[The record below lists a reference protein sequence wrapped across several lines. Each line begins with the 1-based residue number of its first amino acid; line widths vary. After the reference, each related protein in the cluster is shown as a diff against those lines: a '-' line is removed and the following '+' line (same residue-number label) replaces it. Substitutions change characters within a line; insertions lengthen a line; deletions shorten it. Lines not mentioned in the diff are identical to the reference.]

1 MTNNEKIQ
9 RAEQLIAEA
18 NVLLNEDKIRRAEQ
32 LIAEANTLLSKVKA
46 NSNNEE
52 DMIAK
57 YKNNYCKDRKYYL
70 NNQSNVDYINYG
82 DSFEKVER
90 LTQSPYQHYLTKELA
105 EQAKKLKDFN
115 DKLLAFKYCY
125 DLDYKPDWSDD
136 TKKYYV
142 YYDVCDSKYMT
153 DGLSSMHE
161 PLVYFSTR
169 EIAQKC
175 ADWLNSLKVV
185 EGG

>member
-9 RAEQLIAEA
+9 RAEQLIEEA
-18 NVLLNEDKIRRAEQ
+18 NVLLNE
-32 LIAEANTLLSKVKA
+32 VKA
-46 NSNNEE
+46 NSSNEE

-57 YKNNYCKDRKYYL
+57 YKNDYCKGKIYYIKDDI
-70 NNQSNVDYINYG
+70 NDDSTSWIVTPITYTFENISN
-82 DSFEKVER
+82 
-90 LTQSPYQHYLTKELA
+90 PYRFYLTEELA

-125 DLDYKPDWSDD
+125 DLDYKPDWSDN

-142 YYDVCDSKYMT
+142 YYSACDSKYMA
-153 DGLSSMHE
+153 DGLSSIRE
-161 PLVYFSTR
+161 PLVYFSTK

-175 ADWLNSLKVV
+175 ADWLNSLS
-185 EGG
+185 E

>member
-18 NVLLNEDKIRRAEQ
+18 NALLNE
-32 LIAEANTLLSKVKA
+32 VKA

-52 DMIAK
+52 DVIAK
-57 YKNNYCKDRKYYL
+57 YKNDYCRDRKYYL
-70 NNQSNVDYINYG
+70 NNNSNVDFVNMG

-90 LTQSPYQHYLTKELA
+90 LTKSPYQHYLTEELA
-105 EQAKKLKDFN
+105 EQAKELKDFN

-125 DLDYKPDWSDD
+125 DLDYKPVFSGDYDNRAYS
-136 TKKYYV
+136 V
-142 YYDVCDSKYMT
+142 YYDSDNSEYVCDWDSVFNRNM
-153 DGLSSMHE
+153 
-161 PLVYFSTR
+161 VYFSSR

-175 ADWLNSLKVV
+175 ADWLNSLS
-185 EGG
+185 E